1 MGAPE
6 GRVGVSRTAYL
17 GLGANLGD
25 RRGYLRDAI
34 ALLDAAA
41 GVNVCRLS
49 GVYETEPVGVTDQ
62 PKFLNQVVEIEIA
75 DEVTPRDLLAL
86 VKRIEIELGRQR
98 RERWG
103 PREIDIDILLIGEEP
118 IREPDLQIPHPE
130 MWERAFVMV
139 PLADLAPEMRT
150 PSGETVEEVAER
162 LREAGGMHAEEA

>member
-17 GLGANLGD
+17 GLGTNLGD

-34 ALLDAAA
+34 ARLEAAS

-49 GVYETEPVGVTDQ
+49 RVYETEPVGVTDQ
-62 PKFLNQVVEIEIA
+62 PKFFNQVVEVELT

-86 VKRIEIELGRQR
+86 AKRIEIELGRQR

-103 PREIDIDILLIGEEP
+103 PREIDIDILLMGEES

-150 PSGETVEEVAER
+150 PRGETVEEVAGR
-162 LREAGGMHAEEA
+162 LREAGGLHAEEA